1 MILPG
6 SLRSPPQAGVP
17 PAPKYYRRVSE
28 QVEQR
33 EFQAE
38 ARQLLQLMVH
48 SIYSNKD
55 SFLRELIS
63 NASDALD
70 KLRLEAFLDKDLVV
84 DTSDLHIEVD
94 ADKTSRTLTIRDN
107 GIGMTRDEV
116 VELIGTL
123 AKSGTAELREK
134 LSEAKHGDAEALIG
148 QFGIGFYSTFMVAD
162 AVELLTRKAGESSAT
177 RWESSGDGTYVIAT
191 VDDAP
196 QGTSVT
202 LHLKPED
209 ADDEL
214 HDYTAPWK
222 IRELVKKYSDF
233 ISWPIRMEVEKTTP
247 AAEDGGEPTVT
258 VETETINSRTALWAK
273 PKAEVTDEE
282 YAQFYKHVAHAWDEP
297 LEVIAM
303 KAEGTFEY
311 QALLFIPSQAPFDL
325 FNRDGHTGVQL
336 YVKRVFIMGDCDEL
350 VPEYLRFV
358 KGVVDA
364 QDMSL
369 NVSREI
375 LQQDRQIKIIRRS
388 LTKKVLSAIK
398 DLQSD
403 RPHDYAT
410 FWTQFGR
417 VFKEGLLSDVDNRDT
432 VLKLSS
438 FASTF
443 TGSSGATGGDTAGAP
458 TTLADYVGRMK
469 DGQEQIFY
477 ATGESRQLLER
488 SPHLEAFAAKG
499 YEVLLLT
506 DPVDEVWVESVPEFD
521 GKTLQSVA
529 KGEVDLG
536 ASEDGDDDPA
546 KGDFAELLT
555 WLQETLDEH
564 VKEVR
569 LSTRLTSSPA
579 CLITDTFGIT
589 PQLARMYRA
598 SGQEVPVGKRILELN
613 PGHPLVTGMAT
624 GNGRDRATGWL
635 GRDGRIAVWDRPSRR
650 GRRTRRS
657 GAFCSPARRPVG
669 ADRLERG
676 SGPDVWKA
684 YLRRSTNTVHYGAE
698 LPLAQGV
705 QFGQHLG
712 RVGTQ
717 LGCRPGHLAR
727 RTRKPGGHTGEADR
741 TVFRIHRLEEAD
753 GVEVRV
759 VEEFGR
765 RLNGRGGNLELAEQ
779 LQPLG
784 GGPLQQCLRDQSV
797 HDVDLLGA
805 LLEGRVRL
813 VIPGGLHRIDER
825 VPVLVVVD
833 QHRDVAVLRLVR
845 LAVRRHRPRVDRR
858 AQRGR
863 EHGAIGVLDEHE
875 GRHRLEHADLH
886 LLPVAGTFA
895 VEQRHHRGVERGQ
908 SGDLVRHDRSDVGRL
923 TGEEFLDGRK
933 AGLGLNGVVVG
944 GTVGFGSAPAVAVA
958 VRVDDGRIDG
968 GDVVVG
974 EPQLGDRP
982 GPHRMDEDIR
992 LGD

>member
-1 MILPG
+1 
-6 SLRSPPQAGVP
+6 
-17 PAPKYYRRVSE
+17 VSE

-70 KLRLEAFLDKDLVV
+70 KLRLEAFRDKDLDV
-84 DTSDLHIEVD
+84 DTSDLHIDVD
-94 ADKTSRTLTIRDN
+94 VDKAARTLIIRDN

-123 AKSGTAELREK
+123 AKSGTGELRKK
-134 LSEAKHGDAEALIG
+134 LGEANKASDAEELIG

-162 AVELLTRKAGESSAT
+162 AVELLTRKAGETSAT
-177 RWESSGDGTYVIAT
+177 RWESSGDGTYTIAT

-222 IRELVKKYSDF
+222 IKELVKKYSDF
-233 ISWPIRMEVEKTTP
+233 ISWPIRMEVEKTVP
-247 AAEDGGEPTVT
+247 ATEEGAEPTVT

-273 PKAEVTDEE
+273 PKSEVSDEE

-311 QALLFIPSQAPFDL
+311 QALLFIPSMAPFDL
-325 FNRDGHTGVQL
+325 FNRDGSTGVQL
-336 YVKRVFIMGDCDEL
+336 YVKRVFIMGDCDDL
-350 VPEYLRFV
+350 MPEYLRFV

-375 LQQDRQIKIIRRS
+375 LQQDRQIKVIRRS

-398 DLQSD
+398 DVQAT
-403 RPHDYAT
+403 RPDDYQT

-417 VFKEGLLSDVDNRDT
+417 VFKEGLIADGDNRDA
-432 VLKLSS
+432 VLGLSS

-443 TGSSGATGGDTAGAP
+443 SADAP
-458 TTLADYVGRMK
+458 TTLTDYVGRMK
-469 DGQEQIFY
+469 DDQEQIFY

-488 SPHLEAFAAKG
+488 SPHLEAFKAKG

-506 DPVDEVWVESVPEFD
+506 DPVDEVWVGSVPEFD
-521 GKTLQSVA
+521 GKPLQSVA

-536 ASEDGDDDPA
+536 AHQGDDPEQ
-546 KGDFAELLT
+546 GDFAELLT

-613 PGHPLVTGMAT
+613 PDHALVTGLRQALAESA
-624 GNGRDRATGWL
+624 DK
-635 GRDGRIAVWDRPSRR
+635 DGLADTAELLYGTALLAEGGVLDD
-650 GRRTRRS
+650 
-657 GAFCSPARRPVG
+657 PARFAALL
-669 ADRLERG
+669 ADRL
-676 SGPDVWKA
+676 A
-684 YLRRSTNTVHYGAE
+684 
-698 LPLAQGV
+698 
-705 QFGQHLG
+705 
-712 RVGTQ
+712 
-717 LGCRPGHLAR
+717 
-727 RTRKPGGHTGEADR
+727 R
-741 TVFRIHRLEEAD
+741 TV
-753 GVEVRV
+753 
-759 VEEFGR
+759 
-765 RLNGRGGNLELAEQ
+765 
-779 LQPLG
+779 
-784 GGPLQQCLRDQSV
+784 
-797 HDVDLLGA
+797 
-805 LLEGRVRL
+805 
-813 VIPGGLHRIDER
+813 
-825 VPVLVVVD
+825 
-833 QHRDVAVLRLVR
+833 
-845 LAVRRHRPRVDRR
+845 
-858 AQRGR
+858 
-863 EHGAIGVLDEHE
+863 
-875 GRHRLEHADLH
+875 
-886 LLPVAGTFA
+886 
-895 VEQRHHRGVERGQ
+895 
-908 SGDLVRHDRSDVGRL
+908 
-923 TGEEFLDGRK
+923 
-933 AGLGLNGVVVG
+933 
-944 GTVGFGSAPAVAVA
+944 
-958 VRVDDGRIDG
+958 
-968 GDVVVG
+968 
-974 EPQLGDRP
+974 
-982 GPHRMDEDIR
+982 
-992 LGD
+992 